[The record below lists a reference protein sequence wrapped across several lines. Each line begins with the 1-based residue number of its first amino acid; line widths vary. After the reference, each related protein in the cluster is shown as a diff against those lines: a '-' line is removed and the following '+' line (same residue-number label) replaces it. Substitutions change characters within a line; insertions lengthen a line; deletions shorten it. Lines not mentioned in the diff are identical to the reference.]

1 MIFITKLKKYHSSCS
16 YIIQL
21 SVFRFLVTFLLRP
34 RNKKSRNTT
43 MGSSKRGGKEAASTT
58 SKRKRL
64 SYKNKRKPRLRLNE
78 YDLKNKLVEELE
90 KTKMME
96 EEELEKTKAA
106 ASTAATTGGRPTK
119 NKSMASRVSSN
130 KSAPTTAGI
139 AASRVSNESA

>member
-1 MIFITKLKKYHSSCS
+1 
-16 YIIQL
+16 
-21 SVFRFLVTFLLRP
+21 
-34 RNKKSRNTT
+34 

-58 SKRKRL
+58 SKRKCL

-78 YDLKNKLVEELE
+78 YDLKNKLAEELE

-119 NKSMASRVSSN
+119 NKSKASRVLSDT
-130 KSAPTTAGI
+130 APTTAGI

>member
-1 MIFITKLKKYHSSCS
+1 
-16 YIIQL
+16 
-21 SVFRFLVTFLLRP
+21 
-34 RNKKSRNTT
+34 

-119 NKSMASRVSSN
+119 NKSKASRVSSDTASTAATTGGRPTKNKSMASRVSSN